1 MVAGIPGWNEIAIL
15 GTLVLFYGA
24 VAAGAIGL
32 LRWIV
37 DRRTREL
44 RQRVALLEHKVTEI
58 EAAADDDSLDGA
70 E

>member
-1 MVAGIPGWNEIAIL
+1 MQFGLHL
-15 GTLVLFYGA
+15 GGEVVMLVFVVLYWAVIVGA
-24 VAAGAIGL
+24 VVKLIG
-32 LRWIV
+32 WIV
-37 DRRTREL
+37 ARRTKEL